1 MSTSLEHELSTPV
14 YAQFFLHWLLLW
26 ESAVKKI
33 IPFKLFTCIQYDIRG
48 SIKIAIKF
56 ILTSIKLQNN
66 HDKMDLNKNL
76 PGERQEEKIV
86 FTFLILLLVSFCVS
100 VLKSCRCVR
109 TAVSPQWYPSWQ
121 QSPPGKLLN
130 GLSRLSSE
138 IFFLRNYGRKII
150 KAVTCLGL
158 GETLP
163 ATPFL
168 WDGVEPLKPC
178 SKSPRHLSPSPVQQR
193 CAQHGLGLTAT
204 VGDTNVT
211 GCSWGEVHPKVSAGQ
226 QLGENHR
233 IFWASRDSQLSKAQ
247 LLALQR
253 TASSITPRAWQRK
266 WTLCK

>member
-1 MSTSLEHELSTPV
+1 MNGNWQHTWSNPSYQNRKKNNHYVPLQSDHRESLHLLEDIPNPVFGSLECKLMLLRIQFSPGCWYRMNTSLEHELSTPV

-109 TAVSPQWYPSWQ
+109 TAVSPQ
-121 QSPPGKLLN
+121 
-130 GLSRLSSE
+130 
-138 IFFLRNYGRKII
+138 
-150 KAVTCLGL
+150 
-158 GETLP
+158 
-163 ATPFL
+163 
-168 WDGVEPLKPC
+168 
-178 SKSPRHLSPSPVQQR
+178 
-193 CAQHGLGLTAT
+193 
-204 VGDTNVT
+204 
-211 GCSWGEVHPKVSAGQ
+211 
-226 QLGENHR
+226 
-233 IFWASRDSQLSKAQ
+233 
-247 LLALQR
+247 
-253 TASSITPRAWQRK
+253 
-266 WTLCK
+266 

>member
-204 VGDTNVT
+204 VGGHQCHWVLVRGSTSKSVSWTAARGESQNILSQQGLTTQQSPTPSPAKDSLKYHTT
-211 GCSWGEVHPKVSAGQ
+211 GVAKEMNPV
-226 QLGENHR
+226 
-233 IFWASRDSQLSKAQ
+233 
-247 LLALQR
+247 
-253 TASSITPRAWQRK
+253 
-266 WTLCK
+266 